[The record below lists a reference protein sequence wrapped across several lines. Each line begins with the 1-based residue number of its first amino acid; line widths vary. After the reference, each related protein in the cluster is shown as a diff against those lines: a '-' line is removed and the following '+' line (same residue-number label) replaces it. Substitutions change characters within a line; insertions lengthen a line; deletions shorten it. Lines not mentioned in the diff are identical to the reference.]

1 MNTNLTEGKIL
12 KKLII
17 LALPIMGTSFI
28 QMAYNLADMLWVGT
42 LGSRAVTAVGTA
54 GFFTWFANAFITIP
68 QIGAA
73 VGIAQS
79 VGKKDAEET
88 KSYIRHSVQLDVI
101 LALFYGVTIFIFRRQ
116 FIGFFNLRSN
126 DIINNASS
134 FLGIISLGMVF
145 FFLSPVLT
153 AIFNGHGDS
162 RTPFII
168 STIGLAINIILDP
181 LLILGIGPFPRLGV
195 PGAAIATIFAQ
206 FFAAITYIFV
216 IKRRTNYFK
225 GIHFLQKPDWKHMSK
240 IVRFGLPV
248 SLQSGAFT
256 LIAMIIARIL
266 SNWGPTP
273 IAVQSVGSQ
282 IESIS
287 WMTAGGFQTALAAF
301 VGQNFGAKKWDRIY
315 KGYFTAIG
323 IISVIGLITS
333 GLLILLPGPIFS
345 IFIREK
351 NVVNEGIVYLR
362 ILGVSQFFMCIEI
375 TTAGAFNGLGRT
387 VPPSLNGIVFN
398 TLRIPGA
405 LLLSSAL
412 GLSGVWWS
420 ISLSSIMK
428 GIVLASWF
436 MIFLCRHPEIGRKK
450 IFPFKRLRT

>member
-28 QMAYNLADMLWVGT
+28 QMAYNLADMLWVGI

-54 GFFTWFANAFITIP
+54 GFFTWFAFAFITIP

-88 KSYIRHSVQLDVI
+88 KSYIRHSLQLDVI
-101 LALFYGVTIFIFRRQ
+101 LALLYGVSIFIFRRQ
-116 FIGFFNLRSN
+116 CIGFFNLKSD

-168 STIGLAINIILDP
+168 STIGLAINIVLDP

-195 PGAAIATIFAQ
+195 SGAAIATIFAQ
-206 FFAAITYIFV
+206 FFTATTYIFV
-216 IKRRTNYFK
+216 IKKRTNYFK
-225 GIHFLQKPDWKHMSK
+225 EIHFLQKPDWKHLSK

-333 GLLILLPGPIFS
+333 SLLIFLPGPIFS

-351 NVVNEGIVYLR
+351 NVVKEGIVYLR

-405 LLLSSAL
+405 ILLSSGL

-420 ISLSSIMK
+420 ISLSSVMK
-428 GIVLASWF
+428 GIILTSWF
-436 MIFLCRHPEIGRKK
+436 IIFLSRHPEIGARK

>member
-1 MNTNLTEGKIL
+1 
-12 KKLII
+12 
-17 LALPIMGTSFI
+17 
-28 QMAYNLADMLWVGT
+28 
-42 LGSRAVTAVGTA
+42 
-54 GFFTWFANAFITIP
+54 
-68 QIGAA
+68 
-73 VGIAQS
+73 
-79 VGKKDAEET
+79 
-88 KSYIRHSVQLDVI
+88 VQLDVI
-101 LALFYGVTIFIFRRQ
+101 LALLYGVSIFIFRRQ
-116 FIGFFNLRSN
+116 LIGFFNLKGN

-134 FLGIISLGMVF
+134 FLGIISLGMVC

-168 STIGLAINIILDP
+168 STIGLAINIVLDP
-181 LLILGIGPFPRLGV
+181 FLILGIGPFPRLGV
-195 PGAAIATIFAQ
+195 SGAAIATIFAQ
-206 FFAAITYIFV
+206 FFAATTYIFV
-216 IKRRTNYFK
+216 IKKRTNYFK
-225 GIHFLQKPDWKHMSK
+225 GIHFLQKPDWKHMSRL
-240 IVRFGLPV
+240 VRFGLPV

-256 LIAMIIARIL
+256 LIAMVITRIL

-301 VGQNFGAKKWDRIY
+301 VGQNFGAKKWDRVY

-333 GLLILLPGPIFS
+333 SLLIFLPGPIFS

-351 NVVNEGIVYLR
+351 SVVKEGIVYLR

-375 TTAGAFNGLGRT
+375 TTAGAFNGLGKT
-387 VPPSLNGIVFN
+387 VPPSLNGIVLN

-405 LLLSSAL
+405 ILLSAGL

-420 ISLSSIMK
+420 ISLSSVMK
-428 GIVLASWF
+428 GIILTSWF
-436 MIFLCRHPEIGRKK
+436 IIFLSRHPEIGERK